1 MIYTKNQ
8 LLEILEQYDDH
19 DFLVGTLWSK
29 LDVEYQLAEI
39 QSDLEYEEGIT
50 QEAIDK
56 FNTYEFWDNYARDLD
71 SFMEHDNLAYN
82 EELYTAVQNK
92 LRELN

>member
-8 LLEILEQYDDH
+8 LLEILEKYDDH
-19 DFLVGTLWSK
+19 DFLVGSLWSK

-56 FNTYEFWDNYARDLD
+56 FNIYEFWDDYSAELD
-71 SFMEHDNLAYN
+71 NFMDNDTSAYN

-92 LRELN
+92 LKELN